1 MAKKSGDPNPQRD
14 SERVN
19 PAQRAPGAADDD
31 IRGIASDE
39 DDEFDDDDEDEELD
53 ESDEDE
59 EAGR

>member
-1 MAKKSGDPNPQRD
+1 MAKKSGDLSPQRD
-14 SERVN
+14 SERTN
-19 PAQRAPGAADDD
+19 PAQRAPGAEDDD

-39 DDEFDDDDEDEELD
+39 DDEFDDDDEEMD

>member
-1 MAKKSGDPNPQRD
+1 MAKKSGDLNPQRD

-31 IRGIASDE
+31 IRGIAGDE
-39 DDEFDDDDEDEELD
+39 DDEFDDDDDELD

>member
-1 MAKKSGDPNPQRD
+1 MAKKSGDSNPQRD
-14 SERVN
+14 SERVV

-39 DDEFDDDDEDEELD
+39 DDEFDDDDEELD